1 MVTREN
7 AGYMSGQDID
17 LFAQQLNQTADSP
30 AAEAARLDTL
40 AGNARALAAKW
51 KGSGY
56 GDDAANAGAMF
67 EELADRLDK
76 QAKAVRNGV
85 KNAATGDPTSRS
97 VTDNNARYV
106 MDADADFFKSSIQ
119 TDALPADPS
128 QRAQRLT
135 ELANIARATA
145 EKWSGA
151 TISATFTDNAGNV
164 VKAGDYFRSWAT
176 DLKAAAADN
185 QAIATRNAE
194 VGQAKTTFTAGSRG
208 LPATFGAPEI
218 EGSAGFFQDHLSTVQ
233 NQRDYAQAQLDRW
246 TGNPQDELIRIP
258 GGGQPGREI
267 QLRPS
272 EYWQGVLDSLEG
284 QKQTINTAQSDYKA
298 EVHRKEVEYS
308 LDHLASTRL
317 SRPIYQFDPEGVEA
331 RGQFFGGVRGM
342 PTTFGA
348 PEIEGSAGYFQD
360 HLSTVQNQRDYA
372 QRQLEWW
379 SGNPQDELVRLQ
391 GGGQPGQ
398 EEQLRPSGYWQRVLD
413 SLQGRTQTINTAQQE
428 YRIRSAQARGPTP
441 IPDPAAPTAT
451 SRPVNPE
458 FLTAPGGEVV
468 PTEEWYYSRPSQEL
482 KTALTNDP
490 AALSQFVRANHLPSG
505 TYASAGEIWVPVPGT
520 RPSWPD
526 RLIPID
532 QYMDRRQEG
541 YDSKKFLKQKLPLRD
556 LGAVTGFQVVEE
568 LTVGDVV
575 PVVNVGVAIDRAVD
589 PFGPGG
595 ARVTPWEGLSIGLA
609 PLDLVPLP
617 VGKALTFPLKA
628 LARGAAGVN
637 RGVQLQNFLQLRR
650 AEIFNEWLAAYRA
663 TGRPPTQNAIQTIYT
678 RAGDQAMREAAE
690 ATTSSVPLNAL
701 SRRIQIRLGVP
712 REDADTLARSIT
724 TRSGSDLIG
733 TPGILT
739 TGGSSR
745 PTPIAIQHP
754 IDRMGGSVTSLP
766 GDDVALHV
774 RAGESVYSM
783 PKFTAADGN
792 FHIGGTQWGNG
803 RGGGGGGGGAGST
816 YRTQGGVLLN
826 SQGNILSEPPHP
838 TSVAAVQQRLANER
852 MANRQPAKSVDE
864 VSADIQS
871 RHGYARE
878 EADDL
883 AQYLTSRSEPGND
896 LVGYFP
902 PTEPEKSILRLPPAT
917 IQRAGTQPL
926 ILPFH
931 PTDRFALSE
940 SIPEYEPPRIQSVVA
955 APPAVEPSIA
965 PYRVA
970 TPDIDSRPE
979 PEHQTGMIWMPGQAW
994 GTGPVSSRQMR
1005 TVSEPAPIPEI
1016 EPRPSSAHQPDIPA
1030 RLIPIPA
1037 QPAAAPVQVRL
1048 PVAVPKPQLAMGTAY
1063 LSQPGAGTTTELDTN
1078 LALASLP
1085 DPSFHIPGATP
1096 HGATLNATGLKGTPP
1111 PHLLPHRPRPPSAD
1125 DGDHAQQVRLPT
1137 RPGQYADGLVWVSHS
1152 LNRYDPQTDEHTAVP
1167 LSRTN
1172 VETLAIEGYTTE
1184 LPQDKVVLAGNLAVE
1199 TRGGNISATSVPHR
1213 STKVDTGATG
1223 SKPKKR
1229 PNSSSARSKRKNKG
1243 RRRPDDGQVL
1253 VAPEPVLIIGR

>member
-1 MVTREN
+1 MATPPN
-7 AGYMSGQDID
+7 SYTTSW
-17 LFAQQLNQTADSP
+17 DS
-30 AAEAARLDTL
+30 TC
-40 AGNARALAAKW
+40 G
-51 KGSGY
+51 
-56 GDDAANAGAMF
+56 
-67 EELADRLDK
+67 
-76 QAKAVRNGV
+76 
-85 KNAATGDPTSRS
+85 ATGDPTTRS

-106 MDADADFFKSSIQ
+106 MDADAGFFKASIQ
-119 TDALPADPS
+119 NDALPTDPS

-151 TISATFTDNAGNV
+151 TLSATFTDNEGNV
-164 VKAGDYFRSWAT
+164 VKAGDYFGSWAT

-218 EGSAGFFQDHLSTVQ
+218 EGSAGYFQDHLSTVQ

-298 EVHRKEVEYS
+298 EVHRNEVEYS

-317 SRPIYQFDPEGVEA
+317 SRPIYQFDPEGVQA
-331 RGQFFGGVRGM
+331 RGQFFGGLRGM

-360 HLSTVQNQRDYA
+360 HLLTVQNQRDYA

-413 SLQGRTQTINTAQQE
+413 SLHGQTQTINTAQQE

-441 IPDPAAPTAT
+441 IPDPAAQTAT
-451 SRPVNPE
+451 PRPIANM
-458 FLTAPGGEVV
+458 FRTAPGGEVE
-468 PTEEWYYSRPSQEL
+468 PTWKWHYSRLSPEL
-482 KTALTNDP
+482 KKGLINDP
-490 AALSQFVRANHLPSG
+490 AALSQFVRDNQLPSG
-505 TYASAGEIWVPVPGT
+505 TYGSGDEIWVPVAGT
-520 RPSWPD
+520 RPSWPN
-526 RLIPID
+526 RLVPLET
-532 QYMDRRQEG
+532 YMDRKQSHYVSRQILE
-541 YDSKKFLKQKLPLRD
+541 QKLPLRD
-556 LGAVTGFQVVEE
+556 LGAVTGFQVVEG

-595 ARVTPWEGLSIGLA
+595 SRITPLEGLGIGLA

-617 VGKALTFPLKA
+617 VGKALTFPLRA

-637 RGVQLQNFLQLRR
+637 RGVRLQNFLQLRR

-678 RAGDQAMREAAE
+678 RAGDLAMREAAE
-690 ATTSSVPLNAL
+690 ATTSSVHLNAL
-701 SRRIQIRLGVP
+701 SRRIQTKFGVP

-733 TPGILT
+733 TPGIAT
-739 TGGSSR
+739 DVGGNVR

-774 RAGESVYSM
+774 RAGQSVYSM
-783 PKFTAADGN
+783 LKFTAADGN
-792 FHIGGTQWGNG
+792 FDIGGTQWGNG
-803 RGGGGGGGGAGST
+803 RGGGGGGGGSWDGGGGSGGGGAGST

-864 VSADIQS
+864 VSAEFQS
-871 RHGYARE
+871 RHGYARD

-940 SIPEYEPPRIQSVVA
+940 SIPEYDPPRIQSVVA
-955 APPAVEPSIA
+955 APPAVEPTIA

-994 GTGPVSSRQMR
+994 GTSPVSSRQMR
-1005 TVSEPAPIPEI
+1005 TVSEPTPIPEI
-1016 EPRPSSAHQPDIPA
+1016 EPRSSSAHQPDNPA

-1078 LALASLP
+1078 LAPASLP

-1096 HGATLNATGLKGTPP
+1096 AGATLNASGVRERPP
-1111 PHLLPHRPRPPSAD
+1111 PHLRPPRVRPDPSTD
-1125 DGDHAQQVRLPT
+1125 DGDQQVRLPT

-1172 VETLAIEGYTTE
+1172 VETLATDGYTTE

-1199 TRGGNISATSVPHR
+1199 TRGGNVSATSVPHR
-1213 STKVDTGATG
+1213 STKVDTGP
-1223 SKPKKR
+1223 KPKKR
-1229 PNSSSARSKRKNKG
+1229 PNSNSARSKRKNKG